1 MDTFLRLVSTLALAA
16 LATGCAQQCRKV
28 TADRE
33 AFLAREVA
41 PTTAPHLS
49 IRIPQKLI
57 DDAIA
62 AGMRRLVPQ
71 DVALP
76 GLGPLAQY
84 VSALKILPDRLSMDR
99 VADGRYR
106 IAMEMD
112 VQLAG
117 RSLFKLGAASETE
130 PVADLQAGTVEL
142 ALRPDMIQSVVPSV
156 PGDAARRLTDALM
169 GQVPAAVRALVPQ
182 NQIQGIAQQAI
193 QALTTSAFDTL
204 RRTLLTPMGELA
216 RFRFELPDLP
226 LAGLAL
232 VSEPGGLRIDARTT
246 LPVVSGLAEQ
256 ALQAGTPDR
265 VEVRFAAQTLV
276 ELVNHAISKGNLP
289 GSYDLQ
295 GNPAEG
301 GNVLAAL
308 GWATGARPLKV
319 DLWTPTGLCMRAR
332 IGATPELSL
341 ASGALSVGV
350 RDAEVEL
357 VDGPPLVQQ
366 AAAWAERLWGNA
378 ASQGE
383 GKARGARLSLGKG
396 AGEGFSLAD
405 VNLAGDTLVLGLKVG
420 GAGRQAA
427 VAAGP

>member
-1 MDTFLRLVSTLALAA
+1 MLRFLSVLVLGLA
-16 LATGCAQQCRKV
+16 ATGCAQQCRKV

-41 PTTAPHLS
+41 PTPAPHLS
-49 IRIPQKLI
+49 VRIPQALI

-62 AGMRRLVPQ
+62 AGLKRLVPQ

-76 GLGPLAQY
+76 GLGQLAQY
-84 VSALKILPDRLSMDR
+84 VSAIKVLPDRLAMERVANGRFRISMDL
-99 VADGRYR
+99 
-106 IAMEMD
+106 D
-112 VQLAG
+112 VQLGG
-117 RSLFKLGAASETE
+117 RSLFKMAAASETE

-156 PGDAARRLTDALM
+156 PGDAAAKLTDALV
-169 GQVPAAVRALVPQ
+169 GQVPAAVRALVPR

-193 QALTTSAFDTL
+193 QTLTTTAFDAI
-204 RRTLLTPMGELA
+204 RRSLLTPMGELA

-226 LAGLAL
+226 LAALAL

-246 LPVVSGLAEQ
+246 LPVVAGLAEQ
-256 ALQAGTPDR
+256 ALASPGGSDR

-289 GSYDLQ
+289 GNYDLQ

-301 GNVLAAL
+301 GSVLAAL

-350 RDAEVEL
+350 KDAEVEL

-366 AAAWAERLWGNA
+366 ATAWAERLWGNA
-378 ASQGE
+378 AGQGE

-396 AGEGFSLAD
+396 AGQGFGLAD
-405 VNLAGDTLVLGLKVG
+405 VNLAGDTLVLGLRVG
-420 GAGRQAA
+420 GNQKQAA
-427 VAAGP
+427 VAQGR